1 MRLLE
6 KVTGRELSAD
16 SVARHLERVGFPVE
30 ETIELLP
37 YDPEIRT
44 ARITG
49 KLRDA
54 DDGVL
59 LTAETKDERYCVYS
73 HTDVASESVVAIAF
87 MKSPLA
93 KDALFDHKDAAAVV
107 LTEEDVG
114 LEDTRPL
121 LLVNDTPLGVQLS
134 DVIESTVLD
143 VEITPNRG
151 DLYSVYGLARELS
164 VLWGECFNPPPP
176 PVVDVTSVDHPF
188 RLTIEAEDAVH
199 QYYGFAIDGV
209 RVTESPFWLRWML
222 HAFGARPVNNV
233 VDVTNY
239 VTFLTGQPLHAF
251 DAARIRD
258 SVVRVRRA
266 NAKERFTA
274 IDHKSYELSQ
284 RCLLIA
290 DSTHP
295 LAIAG
300 VMGGVDSEVSQST
313 VRLFLE
319 SAEFAPQAARQ
330 AIEKTG
336 LRSESGKRFA
346 AGIDGA
352 AVRDA
357 ALVFI
362 DTLAEMN
369 PDLLVSD
376 ELAYGV
382 HKDKGSVSLGLA
394 KLDSYAATHVDP
406 EAAKKNLELIG
417 FEIKLNADSL
427 KTKVPSYR
435 NDVAEDVD
443 VIEEVLRLSGYDGL
457 PSRFGWCAERRGQR
471 HPLSKRIE
479 QIRNFCSGLGLS
491 EVYSLSLIPGEDI
504 PGELDGA
511 LIPITNPLSERM
523 GVLRPSLLPSML
535 AVASSNVRF
544 GNSDLGIYEMG
555 EVFTKGKD
563 SPSEKTRLGILLT
576 GNAAPLRWDQGSCS
590 VDFFDLKGIVE
601 MFFERFGIKGAR
613 FEPAEPGYFEDEACL
628 VKMNDAV
635 VIELG
640 RVSSELLEHFDIAQE
655 VYFCEADLTAFEA
668 VIGDKSSFEGLPRF
682 SPVERDMALLLD
694 VNHSAA
700 DVMQFVRSQAGSLCT
715 SVDVF
720 DSYAGDPLP
729 AGKRNLGLRLHFM
742 PRDGNLAK
750 EELDRI
756 IAKTGERVVAKFNAV
771 VRGRESDGS

>member
-6 KVTGRELSAD
+6 KVTGRDLSAD

-59 LTAETKDERYCVYS
+59 LTAETKDERYYVYS

-93 KDALFDHKDAAAVV
+93 KDALAGRDDAAAVV

-176 PVVDVTSVDHPF
+176 PVVDVTSADHPF

-222 HAFGARPVNNV
+222 YAFGARPVNNV

-266 NAKERFTA
+266 AENERFTA

-376 ELAYGV
+376 ELAYGAP
-382 HKDKGSVSLGLA
+382 KDKGSVSLGFA

-406 EAAKKNLELIG
+406 EAAKKNLEFIG

-427 KTKVPSYR
+427 KAKVPSYR

-613 FEPAEPGYFEDEACL
+613 FEPAEPGYFKDEACL
-628 VKMNDAV
+628 VKMDDAV

-756 IAKTGERVVAKFNAV
+756 IAKTGERVAAKFNAV
-771 VRGRESDGS
+771 IRGRESDGS